1 MSKPTPKQQ
10 RFVEEYLVDL
20 NATQAAIRAGYSE
33 RTARSIASQL
43 LTKLNIQA
51 AIQQA
56 RQKLAENAAVHAED
70 VVRELKKVGFADIRI
85 FIEWDKE
92 GKVTLKPSDEIRNG
106 LGACISEI
114 SQGKDGIRLKLHPKL
129 KALELLGQYLGIFD
143 GTAEDASAD
152 KLADLIEKME
162 AAADA
167 GLQPEAG

>member
-70 VVRELKKVGFADIRI
+70 VVRELKKIGFADIRV
-85 FIEWDKE
+85 FLEWGPD
-92 GKVTLKPSDEIRNG
+92 GVTLKPSDEIRNG

-129 KALELLGQYLGIFD
+129 KALELLGHYLAIFD

-152 KLADLIEKME
+152 NLADLIEHME

>member
-10 RFVEEYLVDL
+10 RFVEDYLVDL
-20 NATQAAIRAGYSE
+20 NATQAAIRAGYSA
-33 RTARSIASQL
+33 RTAYSIGHEN
-43 LTKLNIQA
+43 LNKPEIQA
-51 AIQQA
+51 AIQAA
-56 RQKLAENAAVHAED
+56 RQRLAESAAVQAED

-85 FIEWDKE
+85 FVEWGPD
-92 GKVTLKPSDEIRNG
+92 GLRLKPSDEIRNG

-129 KALELLGQYLGIFD
+129 KALELLGHYLGIFD

-152 KLADLIEKME
+152 KLADLIEHME